1 MYGRPG
7 FPPYPPN
14 YPGMRPPYPF
24 PGGERFRGPMP
35 PRHPMATGSAGNAV
49 PDERESLIKKVAI
62 IKDKDLKEFDN
73 ILSKESKDGLW
84 AAADGEVDY
93 NEKLVFS
100 DDEDQPEEL
109 VIHLYIL

>member
-24 PGGERFRGPMP
+24 PGGDRFRGPMP
-35 PRHPMATGSAGNAV
+35 PRHPMAPAASANAAP

-62 IKDKDLKEFDN
+62 VKDKDLKEFDN
-73 ILSKESKDGLW
+73 IMSKESKDGGW
-84 AAADGEVDY
+84 AAAEGEVDF

-100 DDEDQPEEL
+100 DDEEQQPEE
-109 VIHLYIL
+109 